1 MDEYL
6 IGVVQE
12 YYDSEII
19 FEWNNRGLKLQG
31 VHLHLLPLKQ
41 EVKLYIYFYQRLPVS
56 EYFAFLNQTTKNYFL
71 ILLRI
76 NYIGPKLS
84 LRILNTFSLLEL
96 QQIIMEENVAVLAK
110 VKGVTN
116 KLASVIIEQCKNIF
130 FGQSNLAN
138 KKN

>member
-12 YYDSEII
+12 YQDSKII

-41 EVKLYIYFYQRLPVS
+41 KVKLYIYFYQRLPIS
-56 EYFAFLNQTTKNYFL
+56 EYFAFLNQTTKDYFL
-71 ILLRI
+71 ILLKI

-96 QQIIMEENVAVLAK
+96 QQIIVEENIVALAK
-110 VKGVTN
+110 IKGVTN
-116 KLASVIIEQCKNIF
+116 KLASVIIEHCKNNF
-130 FGQSNLAN
+130 FIQSNFVN

>member
-6 IGVVQE
+6 IGLVQE
-12 YYDSEII
+12 YDDGKII

-41 EVKLYIYFYQRLPVS
+41 KVKLYIYFYQRLPIS
-56 EYFAFLNQTTKNYFL
+56 EYFAFLNQATKNYFL
-71 ILLRI
+71 VLLRI
-76 NYIGPKLS
+76 NYVGPKLS

-96 QQIIMEENVAVLAK
+96 QQIIIEENVETLAE

-116 KLASVIIEQCKNIF
+116 KLASIIIEHFKNNF
-130 FGQSNLAN
+130 FSQSNLPN

>member
-12 YYDSEII
+12 YDDGKII

-41 EVKLYIYFYQRLPVS
+41 KVKLYIYFYQRLPIS

-71 ILLRI
+71 VLLRI
-76 NYIGPKLS
+76 NYVGPKLS

-96 QQIIMEENVAVLAK
+96 QQIIIKENVETLAK
-110 VKGVTN
+110 VKGVTS
-116 KLASVIIEQCKNIF
+116 KLASVIIEHCKNNF
-130 FGQSNLAN
+130 FRQSNWAN
-138 KKN
+138 